1 MIANAINQMSAVTNP
16 LIQLLDGKRGNR
28 HVGFTI
34 HASYGEMVVMTND
47 RWRQDADGMPMNSYL
62 LSTSVDVDNFGTAEL
77 IDKRAV
83 LLRIVGRT
91 EIATDRD
98 ALNAIMEHF
107 QDQPQTVD
115 PAFRTMEPISFA
127 MLQWSGI
134 KTKILGTFYMD
145 ADSRL
150 RFGADIEDFFAA
162 RQMKVLKPGPE
173 ALEAIVN
180 FVDPI
185 RLKKATD
192 DAASMGMK
200 RTPKPFRIGT
210 VRFTSAAHMSGN
222 GAQPGAPVKIF
233 PGDFLGRR
241 TAVFGMTRTGKSNT
255 TKTMVSA
262 VMLSSL
268 ETDLPVGQ
276 VIFDVNGEYSNANNQ
291 DKGSSIAD
299 VFSDNTVRYRS
310 KLTPGFR
317 DLRVDFY
324 RSFDMGHQF
333 IASNLRDEGGSMSD
347 ELKAFLALDLTQP
360 ADPADMG
367 AQTLWRRRTAIY
379 QCILKAAEYPHPAN
393 FKIEFPAGEDALSE
407 IYNHA
412 PDIQAATQPN
422 ATNKSA
428 RAAAV
433 SAYFSLNSGGKAG
446 YWVASPDDAVAFW
459 TKVRAIEKDLRDN
472 RPASTITVKNKAWL
486 SEEEF
491 AILCVLVGRS
501 GKTDTP
507 IRSRTAIRTA
517 ASQFHSPTGSAN
529 VARDIYGLLEQGR
542 IVIVDLSVG
551 PPSIRERMAER
562 IARYVFDAS
571 SEKFT
576 SGGIPPRII
585 VYVEEAHNLIGKKAD
600 LDTTWPRIAKEGAKY
615 GISMVY
621 ATQEPSSVHPNI
633 LSNTEN
639 FFVTH
644 LNNDTE
650 IRALSSYY
658 DFHDFD
664 ESLKRCQDVG
674 FARVKTLS
682 ANFTTPTQ
690 ILEFDPNR
698 IAAEYGQAKQNAP
711 TWFKAVVPA
720 VS

>member
-1 MIANAINQMSAVTNP
+1 MIANTINLMSAGANP
-16 LIQLLDGKRGNR
+16 LILLLDEKRGSR

-34 HASYGEMVVMTND
+34 HASYGDMVVMTND
-47 RWRQDADGMPMNSYL
+47 RWRHEADGMPMNSYL
-62 LSTSVDVDNFGTAEL
+62 IATAVDIDNFSTADP
-77 IDKRAV
+77 IDKRAI

-98 ALNAIMEHF
+98 ALHAIMEHF
-107 QDQPQTVD
+107 QDQPKTTD

-134 KTKILGTFYMD
+134 KTKVLGTFYMD
-145 ADSRL
+145 SDSRL

-162 RQMKVLKPGPE
+162 RQMKVLKPGLE
-173 ALEAIVN
+173 ALETIVN

-185 RLKKATD
+185 RLKKAGE
-192 DAASMGMK
+192 DAAAMGMK
-200 RTPKPFRIGT
+200 RTPKAFQIGT
-210 VRFTSAAHMSGN
+210 VRFTSAAHMSSLSAQN
-222 GAQPGAPVKIF
+222 GASVRIF

-276 VIFDVNGEYSNANNQ
+276 VIFDVNGEYSNANKQ
-291 DKGSSIAD
+291 DQGSSIAD
-299 VFSDNTVRYRS
+299 VFGDNTIRYRA
-310 KLTPGFR
+310 KLTGGFH

-324 RSFDMGHQF
+324 KSFDMGHQF
-333 IASNLRDEGGSMSD
+333 IASNLREEGGSMSD
-347 ELKAFLALDLTQP
+347 ELKAFLAAELAPPSDPQDFSALTR
-360 ADPADMG
+360 
-367 AQTLWRRRTAIY
+367 WKRRTALY
-379 QCILKAAEYPHPAN
+379 QCVLKAAEYPHVAS
-393 FKIEFPAGEDALSE
+393 FEIEFPAAEDALAE
-407 IYNHA
+407 IYKHSQMVQDA
-412 PDIQAATQPN
+412 QPG
-422 ATNKSA
+422 ATNQKD
-428 RAAAV
+428 RAAATI
-433 SAYFSLNSGGKAG
+433 AFFSLRAQGRGFYKA
-446 YWVASPDDAVAFW
+446 APDDALAFW
-459 TKVRAIEKDLRDN
+459 SEVRTIEKGLRDN
-472 RPASTITVKNKAWL
+472 NAHIVSGKKAWL
-486 SEEEF
+486 TEEEF
-491 AILCVLVGRS
+491 AMLCVIVGRS

-507 IRSRTAIRTA
+507 IRSKTAIKTA
-517 ASQFHSPTGSAN
+517 ASEFHSPNGSAN
-529 VARDIYGLLEQGR
+529 VAKDIYELLERGR

-562 IARYVFDAS
+562 IARHIFDTS
-571 SEKFT
+571 SERFT
-576 SGGIPPRII
+576 SGGVPPRIVI
-585 VYVEEAHNLIGKKAD
+585 YAEEAHNLIGKKAD

-615 GISMVY
+615 GISIVY

-650 IRALSSYY
+650 IKALSSYY
-658 DFHDFD
+658 DFDDFG

-690 ILEFDPNR
+690 ILLFEPAE
-698 IAAEYGQAKQNAP
+698 IARSYVVAKKSAP
-711 TWFKAVVPA
+711 AWFKPLADPGR
-720 VS
+720 

>member
-1 MIANAINQMSAVTNP
+1 MIANTINLMSSATNP
-16 LIQLLDGKRGNR
+16 LILLLDERRGGK

-34 HASYGEMVVMTND
+34 HASYSEIVVMTND
-47 RWRQDADGMPMNSYL
+47 RWRHEADGMPMNSYL
-62 LSTSVDVDNFGTAEL
+62 LATAVDVDNFNTADP

-98 ALNAIMEHF
+98 ALHAIMEHF
-107 QDQPQTVD
+107 QDQPKTTD

-134 KTKILGTFYMD
+134 KTKVLGTFYMD
-145 ADSRL
+145 SDSRL

-162 RQMKVLKPGPE
+162 RQMKVLKPGIE

-185 RLKKATD
+185 RQKKATE
-192 DAASMGMK
+192 DAAAMGMK
-200 RTPKPFRIGT
+200 RMPKAFQIGT
-210 VRFTSAAHMSGN
+210 VRFTSAAHMSSLSARN
-222 GAQPGAPVKIF
+222 GAAVRIF

-268 ETDLPVGQ
+268 DTDLPVGQ

-291 DKGSSIAD
+291 DQGSSIAD
-299 VFSDNTVRYRS
+299 VFGDNTIRYRA
-310 KLTPGFR
+310 KLTSGFF

-324 RSFDMGHQF
+324 KSFDMGHQF
-333 IASNLRDEGGSMSD
+333 IASNLREEGGSMSD
-347 ELKAFLALDLTQP
+347 ELKAFLAADLAPPSDSENHSALTV
-360 ADPADMG
+360 
-367 AQTLWRRRTAIY
+367 WKRRTALY
-379 QCILKAAEYPHPAN
+379 QCILKAAEYPHTAD
-393 FKIEFPAGEDALSE
+393 FKIEFPAGEDPLSE
-407 IYNHA
+407 IYTHSQTVQNA
-412 PDIQAATQPN
+412 QPG
-422 ATNKSA
+422 ATNQRN
-428 RAAAV
+428 RAAAT
-433 SAYFSLNSGGKAG
+433 
-446 YWVASPDDAVAFW
+446 VAFFNLRPQGRGFYEATPDDAVGFW
-459 TKVRAIEKDLRDN
+459 AEVRRIEKSRRESN
-472 RPASTITVKNKAWL
+472 AHIMSGNKQWL
-486 SEEEF
+486 TEEEF
-491 AILCVLVGRS
+491 AMLCVMVGRS

-507 IRSRTAIRTA
+507 IRSRTAIKTA
-517 ASQFHSPTGSAN
+517 ASDFHSRAGSAN
-529 VARDIYGLLEQGR
+529 VARDIYKLLECGR

-562 IARYVFDAS
+562 IARHIFDAS
-571 SEKFT
+571 SERFT
-576 SGGIPPRII
+576 SGDVPPRIVI
-585 VYVEEAHNLIGKKAD
+585 YAEEAHNLIGKKAD

-615 GISMVY
+615 GISIVY

-644 LNNDTE
+644 LNNDSE
-650 IRALSSYY
+650 IKALSSYY
-658 DFHDFD
+658 DFDDFG

-690 ILEFDPNR
+690 ILLFEPAEVAKGY
-698 IAAEYGQAKQNAP
+698 AAAKKSAP
-711 TWFKAVVPA
+711 AWFTPLANQGR
-720 VS
+720 